1 MDFSK
6 AIDIILKDLGDLGEI
21 IDDLKRYPDVPSFQI
36 ELARSKC
43 KGAAEVLSL
52 LRHSG
57 EGRQEEI
64 SLIEQEQGNV
74 EIEIEIPVKKS
85 QEQIPVDLPET
96 LKPGQGSVPEREQ
109 PKIKIA
115 ETVILA
121 DQFTKPSDRF
131 NEKLGG
137 SKHDSDISEIIS
149 TQPLK
154 SLNDAIGINDRFHFI
169 NEVFNG
175 SRDAY
180 EQALTRLNMA
190 KSLSDARAVIMSY
203 TGRDEDSEPVKQLLD
218 LVKRKIATHE

>member
-6 AIDIILKDLGDLGEI
+6 AIDIILKDLNDLGEI
-21 IDDLKRYPDVPSFQI
+21 IDDLKQYPDVPSFQI

-52 LRHSG
+52 LRHS
-57 EGRQEEI
+57 EEEVREDI
-64 SLIEQEQGNV
+64 RLMDRKSGDD
-74 EIEIEIPVKKS
+74 EIKKENAVKDTP
-85 QEQIPVDLPET
+85 EQIIFDLPE
-96 LKPGQGSVPEREQ
+96 KPKPEPEIVSEKGR
-109 PKIKIA
+109 PKKKA
-115 ETVILA
+115 SETAILA
-121 DQFTKPSDRF
+121 DQFSRLSDRF

-137 SKHDSDISEIIS
+137 SKHEADISEIIS

-180 EQALTRLNMA
+180 DQAINKLDMV
-190 KSLSDARAVIMSY
+190 KSLPDATAVIMSY
-203 TGRDEDSEPVKQLLD
+203 TDSEEDSEPVKQLLD
-218 LVKRKIATHE
+218 LVRRKIASHE